1 MKLTYRG
8 VSYNYNPPQ
17 TNVVKG
23 EVLGT
28 YRGSVWHAHPL
39 IAPMPLPAAH
49 NLKYRGVAYNTCSD
63 LVTTPV
69 GAPAQTM
76 VAIASRGKSFLS
88 AVTTAHHDAILRN
101 VERRLQS
108 AKAKGDD
115 RLVHLL
121 EDELRQVA

>member
-23 EVLGT
+23 EVMGT
-28 YRGSVWHAHPL
+28 YRGNVWHAHPL
-39 IAPMPLPAAH
+39 VAPVPLPAAH
-49 NLKYRGVAYNTCSD
+49 NLKYRGVAYNTRPD
-63 LVTTPV
+63 LVMTPV
-69 GAPAQTM
+69 GAPAQPV
-76 VAIASRGKSFLS
+76 VAIANRSKSFLS

-101 VERRLQS
+101 VERRLQL

-115 RLVHLL
+115 RLIHLL